1 MRNKGFLLF
10 FNALIIICVLGIIS
24 VSAVLFYNYHGG
36 DFAVIWAN
44 PVAVIILAQ
53 NAVFVI
59 LAAVMLVFVA
69 AQKKENRV
77 PAVQAA
83 APAPAPGVP
92 DVSRLVMLDKSGGVR
107 AECDLKNARSLI
119 VGKDEHSDAFLKFAA
134 ADGSVRHEYAVLNL
148 EKKYWYIESVSELR
162 NVGIRKDYDY
172 LFRRLKSGKLYLLE
186 PGDALEI
193 AGEKI
198 VVK

>member
-24 VSAVLFYNYHGG
+24 VSALLFYNYYDG
-36 DFAVIWAN
+36 DFAAVWNN

-59 LAAVMLVFVA
+59 LAAVMLIFVA
-69 AQKKENRV
+69 TQKKENRV

-83 APAPAPGVP
+83 VPAPGIP
-92 DVSRLVMLDKSGGVR
+92 DVSRLVMLDKSGGVK
-107 AECDLKNARSLI
+107 AECDLRNTRSLI

-172 LFRRLKSGKLYLLE
+172 LFRRLKSGTLYLLE
-186 PGDALEI
+186 PNDALEI